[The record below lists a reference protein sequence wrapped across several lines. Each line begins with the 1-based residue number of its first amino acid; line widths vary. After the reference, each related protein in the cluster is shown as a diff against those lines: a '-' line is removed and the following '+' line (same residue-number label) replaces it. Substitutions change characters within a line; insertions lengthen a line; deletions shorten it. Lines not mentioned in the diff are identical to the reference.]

1 MIKSM
6 TSFGRAQ
13 SEENSILNFS
23 IEMKSV
29 NHRYLD
35 INIRMPKAMISLE
48 EKIRN
53 MISKRLNRGKVDVF
67 INYKNYGNSTAEPV
81 LNINLAKAYFECLK
95 EIQNELHTID
105 DITTTKIARFPDVI
119 TVVEKEENLDDI
131 LNEISPLI
139 NNALDLMEEM
149 RIREGEKLKE
159 DILIK
164 IEHIYNMVVEIE
176 KLADTIPLNYKKK
189 LEERLSELLTDVEI
203 DESRIALE
211 VAILSDKSAVDEEI
225 TRLKSHLSQFK
236 DTLELDEA
244 IGRKLDFII
253 QEMNREANTIASKSI
268 DINMTNYVI
277 EIKNTIE
284 KIREQVQR
292 KMGIKLINIG
302 FGNIVSANRLVAIVS
317 PESAPIKRII
327 QEARDRGML
336 IDATYGRRTRSV
348 IITDSDHI
356 ILSAVQPETVAHRL
370 SAKDD
375 IVDEE
380 EE

>member
-81 LNINLAKAYFECLK
+81 LNINLAKAYFDCLK
-95 EIQNELHTID
+95 EIENELHTID

-139 NNALDLMEEM
+139 NNALELMEQM

-189 LEERLSELLTDVEI
+189 LEERLGELLTEVEI

-211 VAILSDKSAVDEEI
+211 VAILSDKSAIDEEI

-268 DINMTNYVI
+268 DINMTNYVN

-284 KIREQVQR
+284 KIREQVQ
-292 KMGIKLINIG
+292 NI
-302 FGNIVSANRLVAIVS
+302 
-317 PESAPIKRII
+317 E
-327 QEARDRGML
+327 
-336 IDATYGRRTRSV
+336 
-348 IITDSDHI
+348 
-356 ILSAVQPETVAHRL
+356 
-370 SAKDD
+370 
-375 IVDEE
+375 
-380 EE
+380 

>member
-67 INYKNYGNSTAEPV
+67 INYKNYGNSIAEPV
-81 LNINLAKAYFECLK
+81 LNINLAKAYFDCLK
-95 EIQNELHTID
+95 QIENELHTID

-139 NNALDLMEEM
+139 NNALELMEQM

-189 LEERLSELLTDVEI
+189 LEERLGELLTEVEI

-211 VAILSDKSAVDEEI
+211 VAILSDKSAIDEEI

-284 KIREQVQR
+284 KENR
-292 KMGIKLINIG
+292 N
-302 FGNIVSANRLVAIVS
+302 GN
-317 PESAPIKRII
+317 
-327 QEARDRGML
+327 
-336 IDATYGRRTRSV
+336 
-348 IITDSDHI
+348 
-356 ILSAVQPETVAHRL
+356 
-370 SAKDD
+370 
-375 IVDEE
+375 
-380 EE
+380 

>member
-1 MIKSM
+1 M
-6 TSFGRAQ
+6 AQ

-81 LNINLAKAYFECLK
+81 LNINLAKAYFDCLK
-95 EIQNELHTID
+95 EIENELHTID

-139 NNALDLMEEM
+139 NNALELMEQM

-189 LEERLSELLTDVEI
+189 LEERLGELLTEVEI

-211 VAILSDKSAVDEEI
+211 VAILSDKSAIDEEI

-284 KIREQVQR
+284 KIREQVQ
-292 KMGIKLINIG
+292 NI
-302 FGNIVSANRLVAIVS
+302 
-317 PESAPIKRII
+317 E
-327 QEARDRGML
+327 
-336 IDATYGRRTRSV
+336 
-348 IITDSDHI
+348 
-356 ILSAVQPETVAHRL
+356 
-370 SAKDD
+370 
-375 IVDEE
+375 
-380 EE
+380 

>member
-81 LNINLAKAYFECLK
+81 LNINLAKAYFDCLK
-95 EIQNELHTID
+95 EIENELHTID

-139 NNALDLMEEM
+139 NNALELMEQM

-189 LEERLSELLTDVEI
+189 LEERLGELLTEVEI

-211 VAILSDKSAVDEEI
+211 VAIISDKSAIDEEI

-284 KIREQVQR
+284 KIREQVQ
-292 KMGIKLINIG
+292 NI
-302 FGNIVSANRLVAIVS
+302 
-317 PESAPIKRII
+317 E
-327 QEARDRGML
+327 
-336 IDATYGRRTRSV
+336 
-348 IITDSDHI
+348 
-356 ILSAVQPETVAHRL
+356 
-370 SAKDD
+370 
-375 IVDEE
+375 
-380 EE
+380 

>member
-119 TVVEKEENLDDI
+119 TVVEKGENLDDI

-139 NNALDLMEEM
+139 NNALDLMEQM

-164 IEHIYNMVVEIE
+164 IEHIYNIVLEIE

-284 KIREQVQR
+284 KIREQVQ
-292 KMGIKLINIG
+292 NI
-302 FGNIVSANRLVAIVS
+302 
-317 PESAPIKRII
+317 E
-327 QEARDRGML
+327 
-336 IDATYGRRTRSV
+336 
-348 IITDSDHI
+348 
-356 ILSAVQPETVAHRL
+356 
-370 SAKDD
+370 
-375 IVDEE
+375 
-380 EE
+380 